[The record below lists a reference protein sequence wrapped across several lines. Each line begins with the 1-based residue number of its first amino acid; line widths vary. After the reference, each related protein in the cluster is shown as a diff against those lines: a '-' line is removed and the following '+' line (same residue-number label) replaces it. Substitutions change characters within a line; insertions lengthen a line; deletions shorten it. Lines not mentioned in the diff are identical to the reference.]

1 MKAERVIRERI
12 VFGDGAI
19 LEMKVWRVPVQ
30 VPGSR
35 HMLKYSLFYG
45 RPGER
50 LIGYDNERGKGDHRH
65 YGEREEA
72 YTFVSIEQMLLDFQA
87 DVERLR
93 GERI

>member
-12 VFGDGAI
+12 VSGDGAI

-72 YTFVSIEQMLLDFQA
+72 YTFVSIEQTLLDFQA

>member
-65 YGEREEA
+65 CGEREEA